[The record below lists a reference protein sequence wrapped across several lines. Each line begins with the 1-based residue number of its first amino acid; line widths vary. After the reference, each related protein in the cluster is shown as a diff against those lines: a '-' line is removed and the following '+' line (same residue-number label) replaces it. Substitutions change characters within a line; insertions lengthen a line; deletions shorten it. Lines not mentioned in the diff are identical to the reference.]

1 MRVGRGLPGSPAT
14 QQKLVPDCHSRRA
27 GLVWTVVCVR
37 SGSDT
42 LGRWVELSGLK
53 PPTHFL
59 GKRLRGTLVGP
70 TGSKII
76 VRVWQRGGKGTM

>member
-1 MRVGRGLPGSPAT
+1 MRVGRGLPGSSAT
-14 QQKLVPDCHSRRA
+14 QLM
-27 GLVWTVVCVR
+27 LVVCVR
-37 SGSDT
+37 SGSGT